1 MKDMKEFNLY
11 RLIEASPFSNQLSDW
26 WTDALVDFL
35 IDVDAKLE
43 NINID
48 NIIANS
54 LMFFKNE
61 EELKKDGRNLEDED
75 ILYQDEDE
83 IIIWLQKNIF

>member
-1 MKDMKEFNLY
+1 MNDMKEFNLY

-26 WTDALVDFL
+26 WTDALVKYL
-35 IDVDAKLE
+35 LNIDAKLE

-48 NIIANS
+48 DIIINW
-54 LMFFKNE
+54 LMFFKNKE
-61 EELKKDGRNLEDED
+61 EIKENDINLEDED
-75 ILYQDEDE
+75 ILYQDKDE

>member
-1 MKDMKEFNLY
+1 MNDMKEFNLY
-11 RLIEASPFSNQLSDW
+11 RLIEASPFWHKLSDW
-26 WTDALVDFL
+26 WTDALVKYL
-35 IDVDAKLE
+35 LNIDAKLE

-48 NIIANS
+48 DIIINW

-61 EELKKDGRNLEDED
+61 EELKKDGRNLEYED

-83 IIIWLQKNIF
+83 IIIWL